1 MAGYALTTRRGWS
14 QEAGRV
20 YRLGNLFSAPRNAPQ
35 HVALRERLAQKGFI
49 EGQNLWIDGAGYGL
63 ASRQFEE
70 HAAELVKARV
80 DVIVAG
86 GDAAVL
92 AAQRAT
98 IQIPILAL
106 TDDMLGQGF
115 VHSLARPD
123 RNITG
128 VAILAS
134 ELDSKRQEILIE
146 AAPSARR
153 IAALVDSTITSPR
166 HLRKLEDEARARG
179 IALSMHQV
187 AGPADIP
194 AALDAAAEAGA
205 GAINVLASALFFNNR
220 KMIFDRISTHRLPA
234 IYQWPEMAHEGG
246 LIGYGPSIVQ
256 LYRDVQSRQLL
267 RLLSGAK
274 PADLPVEQPTT
285 FVLVVNLK
293 TAKAFRLTVP
303 SSLLARADEV
313 IE

>member
-256 LYRDVQSRQLL
+256 LYRDVQSCQLL

>member
-1 MAGYALTTRRGWS
+1 MDPRRPRRGHQIKRRTLILGLAGMAGYALTTRRGWS

-35 HVALRERLAQKGFI
+35 HAALRERLAQRGFI

-98 IQIPILAL
+98 SQIPILAL

-153 IAALVDSTITSPR
+153 IAALVDSTITSPL

-187 AGPADIP
+187 AGPADIQ

-234 IYQWPEMAHEGG
+234 IYQWPEMVHEGG
-246 LIGYGPSIVQ
+246 ADRLRSEHRSAVPRCAESSTPSPVV
-256 LYRDVQSRQLL
+256 RRQTG
-267 RLLSGAK
+267 RPSGRA
-274 PADLPVEQPTT
+274 ADHI
-285 FVLVVNLK
+285 
-293 TAKAFRLTVP
+293 
-303 SSLLARADEV
+303 RAGG
-313 IE
+313 